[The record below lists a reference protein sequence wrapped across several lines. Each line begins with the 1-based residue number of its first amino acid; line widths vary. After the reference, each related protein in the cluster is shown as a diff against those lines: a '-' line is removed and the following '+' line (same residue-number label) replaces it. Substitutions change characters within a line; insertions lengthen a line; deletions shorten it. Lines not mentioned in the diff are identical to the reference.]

1 MSPHENSA
9 GEERADEWGRM
20 QGSTSWSGMESGRQ
34 GRYATRRDWIITN
47 WDERAGTRS
56 EGGAA
61 WRRTREQ
68 GQATDMS
75 GSNFPKKW
83 KTPNPPKNNDIT
95 PPAS

>member
-56 EGGAA
+56 EGGDGVEEDAGA
-61 WRRTREQ
+61 GTGDRHERIEFSEK
-68 GQATDMS
+68 MK
-75 GSNFPKKW
+75 NPK
-83 KTPNPPKNNDIT
+83 PPQK
-95 PPAS
+95 

>member
-56 EGGAA
+56 EGGEGVED
-61 WRRTREQ
+61 RNFRKNERIEFSEK
-68 GQATDMS
+68 MENLK
-75 GSNFPKKW
+75 SNPK
-83 KTPNPPKNNDIT
+83 
-95 PPAS
+95 